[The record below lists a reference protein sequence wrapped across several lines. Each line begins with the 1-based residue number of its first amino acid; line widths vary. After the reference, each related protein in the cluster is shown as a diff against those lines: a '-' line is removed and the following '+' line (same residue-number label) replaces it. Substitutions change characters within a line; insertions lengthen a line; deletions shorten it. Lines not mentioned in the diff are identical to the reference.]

1 VSASRRAFLVLLL
14 AAAAAGACRRPG
26 SGRSRIAVSI
36 YPLYDVV
43 RRVAGPDVAVDLIL
57 PPGHTTHSFDPKP
70 QDVARLADARMV
82 FAIGLGLEQWLPP
95 MLQGAGGKETR
106 LFELGPLLDPILV
119 PEGVLDLAEEREGP
133 PGPAPVDPHVWMD
146 PRRMERATDLVVDAL
161 QKLEPGIGPQFR
173 KRGDEVERSLLELD
187 QELERRSQ
195 AWTRRRIATFHGSM
209 FTFAA
214 RYGLQVTA
222 VVEPVPGRE
231 PSPRYVAR
239 VVEALRTSDTA
250 ALFSEPQ
257 FDPRAARV
265 IAGEAGLP
273 LFEIDPV
280 GGGEGTDGYEKMM
293 RRDADVLDKALR

>member
-1 VSASRRAFLVLLL
+1 E
-14 AAAAAGACRRPG
+14 PG
-26 SGRSRIAVSI
+26 S
-36 YPLYDVV
+36 
-43 RRVAGPDVAVDLIL
+43 
-57 PPGHTTHSFDPKP
+57 
-70 QDVARLADARMV
+70 
-82 FAIGLGLEQWLPP
+82 
-95 MLQGAGGKETR
+95 
-106 LFELGPLLDPILV
+106 
-119 PEGVLDLAEEREGP
+119 
-133 PGPAPVDPHVWMD
+133 
-146 PRRMERATDLVVDAL
+146 
-161 QKLEPGIGPQFR
+161 GPQFR
-173 KRGDEVERSLLELD
+173 KRGDEVKRSLLELD
-187 QELERRSQ
+187 QELERRAQ

-209 FTFAA
+209 FTFGA

-280 GGGEGTDGYEKMM
+280 GGGPGADGYEKMM
-293 RRDADVLDKALR
+293 RLDADVLDKALR